1 LNYPNLPAG
10 HYTLAIV
17 DLNGC
22 EQKDSVVLSEPEA
35 WSISLGPDTT
45 IPYGSELKIIPAF
58 SGTPQGVL
66 NTHWSDDECE
76 NCLTRTITP
85 LNLVELTVFAQDEN
99 GCSSEDD
106 IRILVQVDRDLFIPN
121 VFSPNGDEVND
132 LFLISGGPA
141 LEEINWM
148 TIFDRWGNMVFRS
161 EHFKAN
167 DPLYAW
173 DGKKDGKLLNPGVFV
188 YQLQAQYID
197 GRTEE
202 KYGSVTLVR

>member
-1 LNYPNLPAG
+1 
-10 HYTLAIV
+10 
-17 DLNGC
+17 
-22 EQKDSVVLSEPEA
+22 
-35 WSISLGPDTT
+35 
-45 IPYGSELKIIPAF
+45 
-58 SGTPQGVL
+58 
-66 NTHWSDDECE
+66 
-76 NCLTRTITP
+76 
-85 LNLVELTVFAQDEN
+85 VELTVFAQDEN

-173 DGKKDGKLLNPGVFV
+173 DGKKMESF
-188 YQLQAQYID
+188 
-197 GRTEE
+197 
-202 KYGSVTLVR
+202 